1 MAAYSD
7 FTELVTADCER
18 RDLYKVLLSSVLPR
32 PIAFV
37 STISSNGVLNLA
49 PFSFANAVCA
59 NPPAVM
65 FAPANLGDGT
75 LKDTVKNLREVGEF
89 VFNVVPHG
97 LGEAMNETSYP
108 FPPDVSEFEAV
119 GLTPLPSRFVR
130 PPRVAESPVQ
140 MECKLLQIVTI
151 GNGPYAG
158 NVCIGEVLCF
168 HVASDVLKSDGL
180 VDAEKLDLIGRLG
193 GLDYATTRERF
204 SMPRPSG
211 QSK

>member
-1 MAAYSD
+1 MTAYSE
-7 FTELVTADCER
+7 FTELVTTECAR

-65 FAPANLGDGT
+65 FAPANLGDGSA
-75 LKDTVKNLREVGEF
+75 KDTVRNLREVGEF
-89 VFNVVPHG
+89 VFNVVPYE
-97 LGEAMNETSYP
+97 LGEAMNETSHP
-108 FPPDVSEFEAV
+108 FPPEVNEFEAA
-119 GLTPLPSRFVR
+119 GLTPLPSRFIR

-140 MECKLLQIVTI
+140 MECRLLQIVTI
-151 GNGPYAG
+151 GEGPYAG
-158 NVCIGEVLCF
+158 NVCIGEVICF
-168 HVASDVLKSDGL
+168 HVASGFMLPDGL

-193 GLDYATTRERF
+193 GSDYAATRERF

-211 QSK
+211 HSK